1 MTEFFEDSVIRGS
14 ATRVQQWGP
23 GNVALQGG
31 LDTRTVAMGA
41 PVTKVLVMGPMT
53 EGPGDRGPGDRGW
66 GWEKVG
72 FLCTSLLTKTRPDTR
87 LPKSRARD

>member
-1 MTEFFEDSVIRGS
+1 MTEFFEDSVIKGS

-53 EGPGDRGPGDRGW
+53 EGPGDRGPGDRCCG
-66 GWEKVG
+66 GPRI
-72 FLCTSLLTKTRPDTR
+72 SLHIPGCVIVR
-87 LPKSRARD
+87 